1 MSIFS
6 RFFGRKEESTDAAA
20 LSANPDIAQPLSL
33 QVVFAAPLAIGE
45 AALADALRA
54 YHPSMQE
61 ARAEIAPD
69 MPEFLGMVGWDKHVV
84 RLVGFNAPYP
94 QDALETCVAPSH
106 YPAAVKD
113 EVRAH
118 ASHIILYYAGFET
131 DPLEQY
137 VALAAVAGALTG
149 FKALAVL
156 NEHAHTSLPAGV
168 FAAESLGEESMDLLR
183 TLPLNMLYCG
193 FVKYEVE
200 GVQGVWMRTYGGDA
214 FGLPDFAALATGH
227 GEGETYSTMFN
238 NIMSYMLES
247 GAELAAGHTMQIGE
261 NAYMKLREPAK
272 EEYYL
277 DGPGPVLVAE
287 IITADQINTPG

>member
-6 RFFGRKEESTDAAA
+6 RFFGRNEESADSAA
-20 LSANPDIAQPLSL
+20 LLANPDIAQPLSL
-33 QVVFAAPLAIGE
+33 QVLFAEPLAITE

-54 YHPSMQE
+54 YHPTMAK

-69 MPEFLGMVGWDKHVV
+69 MPEFLGMAGWDKHVV

-94 QDALETCVAPSH
+94 KDALEACVAPSH
-106 YPAAVKD
+106 YPAAMKD

-214 FGLPDFAALATGH
+214 FGLPDFAALAAGH
-227 GEGETYSTMFN
+227 DEGEVYSTTFN

-261 NAYMKLREPAK
+261 DAYMKLREPAN
-272 EEYYL
+272 EEYFL
-277 DGPGPVLVAE
+277 DGPGQVLVAE
-287 IITADQINTPG
+287 IISADQINTPG

>member
-20 LSANPDIAQPLSL
+20 LAANPAIENPLSL
-33 QVVFAAPLAIGE
+33 QVLFAAPLAIAE
-45 AALADALRA
+45 DTLTAALRA
-54 YHPSMQE
+54 YHPSMGM

-69 MPEFLGMVGWDKHVV
+69 MSEFLGLAGWGSHVV

-94 QDALETCVAPSH
+94 KESLEACVAPAH
-106 YPAAVKD
+106 YAGAVKD
-113 EVRAH
+113 EIRGH

-137 VALAAVAGALTG
+137 VALAAVAGALAG
-149 FKALAVL
+149 FQAMAVL
-156 NEHAHTSLPAGV
+156 NEHAHASLPAGV
-168 FAAESLGEESMDLLR
+168 FEAESLGEESLDLLR

-200 GVQGVWMRTYGGDA
+200 GVQGVWMRTYGADA
-214 FGLPDFAALATGH
+214 FGLPDFAALANGH
-227 GEGETYSTMFN
+227 GQGEYYSDIFN
-238 NIMSYMLES
+238 NIMGYMRES

-261 NAYMKLREPAK
+261 DAYMKLREPAT

-277 DGPGPVLVAE
+277 DGPGRVLVAE
-287 IITADQINTPG
+287 IITADQVNTPE